1 MRNNMS
7 SRSGEVLKLVS
18 VGVSLEVEA
27 GFNVLIGIPINGGLF
42 DATLKVACVKVS
54 GREDFL

>member
-1 MRNNMS
+1 MS
-7 SRSGEVLKLVS
+7 SRSGEVVKLVS

-27 GFNVLIGIPINGGLF
+27 GFNVLISIPINGGLF